1 MSVDHYTGGAGAAYH
16 RRREASRSSK
26 GQASRAAYF
35 TDLTTSNDVVLDFG
49 CATGAVLAS
58 LPAAR
63 RIGVEVNELASV
75 EASKV
80 LDRVVSS
87 LNDLETDSIDATISF
102 HALEHVANPYEV
114 LGELRRVLRRGGRI
128 RIIVPYDNVLLNAAH
143 RRWSPDD
150 RDMHLFGWTPL
161 TLGNL
166 LTASGFEVRGA
177 RVSHWASSGRLGRL
191 IGQSARWVKALR
203 SGRLQIIA
211 DARLAC

>member
-16 RRREASRSSK
+16 RQREASRSSK

-35 TDLTTSNDVVLDFG
+35 ADLTTSNDVVLDFG

-75 EASKV
+75 EA
-80 LDRVVSS
+80 
-87 LNDLETDSIDATISF
+87 DSIDATISF

-114 LGELRRVLRRGGRI
+114 LGEFRRVLRRGGRI
-128 RIIVPYDNVLLNAAH
+128 RIIVPYDNVLLNPAH

-191 IGQSARWVKALR
+191 IGKSAQWVKAIR
-203 SGRLQIIA
+203 GGRLQVIA
-211 DARLAC
+211 DAQAPG